1 MATAV
6 TQGPTPSLALRAELD
21 EPREGEAGARGT
33 LDASAPGV
41 ARFVQVYRG
50 FLDGAAAGA
59 SR

>member
-1 MATAV
+1 M